1 MWNILEVPF
10 AIEFCD
16 EGIVV
21 TAFFDLGFMKMLS
34 MLLACWSPVAYLLPS
49 LQLSLVPCSAFE
61 ISAAM

>member
-1 MWNILEVPF
+1 MWNILEGPF

-34 MLLACWSPVAYLLPS
+34 IN
-49 LQLSLVPCSAFE
+49 LQYCFTVDVFNK
-61 ISAAM
+61 